1 MSAVQSL
8 DIRLGKLYG
17 LSTTVLGTPNRL
29 DNRRVG
35 HSLSQTDRNSQ
46 RDQERIYAQ
55 EGGDKT
61 YSRMDCDGDETE
73 RGWALMVA
81 YHTPVSEAGRNRS
94 ETHWRCLQ
102 IALSTWYLTA
112 SGSRSE
118 LERPGTITA

>member
-1 MSAVQSL
+1 
-8 DIRLGKLYG
+8 
-17 LSTTVLGTPNRL
+17 
-29 DNRRVG
+29 
-35 HSLSQTDRNSQ
+35 
-46 RDQERIYAQ
+46 
-55 EGGDKT
+55 
-61 YSRMDCDGDETE
+61 MDCDGDETE

-118 LERPGTITA
+118 LERPGDDNSLMRGPELIIEQGLHEIL